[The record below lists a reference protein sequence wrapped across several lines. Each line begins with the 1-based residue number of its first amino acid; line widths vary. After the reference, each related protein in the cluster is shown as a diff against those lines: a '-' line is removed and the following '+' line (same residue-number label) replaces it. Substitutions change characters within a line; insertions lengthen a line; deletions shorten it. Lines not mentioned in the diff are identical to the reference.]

1 MTLAGDGR
9 NKTVGIVTIGQAP
22 REDVIPDMA
31 ELMGAGAQILE
42 GGALDGL
49 RRDEIERLAPEGD
62 HEVLVTRLT
71 DGSAVFVAKE
81 KITPLVQ
88 RRIDELE
95 AAGAAVT
102 VVLCTGAFK
111 GLRAARTLV
120 TPEKVLVGVLRG
132 VSFPGKLG
140 VICPSKRH
148 VPQTTAR
155 WKGHG
160 FDPVVVSLSPYKHGS
175 DAVDVTPFRTE
186 GVGLVLLD
194 CMGFQRKAR
203 QALQAELGVP
213 LIVANLLVARVVGEM
228 LGE

>member
-1 MTLAGDGR
+1 MKSRLGM
-9 NKTVGIVTIGQAP
+9 VTIGQAP
-22 REDVIPDMA
+22 RVDVVPEMA
-31 ELMGAGAQILE
+31 ELIGPGVEILE

-49 RRDEIERLAPEGD
+49 SRTEIGALAPEGD
-62 HEVLVTRLT
+62 NEILVTRMS
-71 DGSAVFVAKE
+71 DASSVFVAKE

-95 AAGAAVT
+95 AAGAAMT

-111 GLRAARTLV
+111 GLRASRALV

-132 VSFPGKLG
+132 VTFPGKLG
-140 VICPSKRH
+140 VICPSERH
-148 VPQTTAR
+148 VPQTAAR
-155 WKGHG
+155 WRGHG
-160 FDPVVVSLSPYKHGS
+160 FDPVVVPLSPYDHGP
-175 DAVDVTPFRTE
+175 DPGAADVFRRA

-194 CMGFQRKAR
+194 CMGFRRDAR
-203 QALQAELGVP
+203 RELHEALGVP